1 MVSDEKANSM
11 EIELQ
16 DEKRKVRKMK
26 RDIEDKDEELSKYKD
41 GYKKI
46 QDEMSTYGN
55 FNTQNMYEK
64 KKAMEEKL
72 EM

>member
-1 MVSDEKANSM
+1 
-11 EIELQ
+11 
-16 DEKRKVRKMK
+16 MK